1 MVIETE
7 RKQDMGVS
15 SFVNNISGSSGQAR
29 SYDHMKRMS
38 LIQGLAAQK
47 AAYSQAGAVE
57 RAAKK
62 NAQLDAEAMATMQ
75 GNKRRAEG
83 AARAMAG
90 ASGAMSSGSGRS
102 LEQSVSKNYEKSI
115 ANAAVSSSIEQENA
129 LNSAI
134 GLRKQG
140 DDSRRAAE
148 AEAAQYR
155 AAARGTR
162 TGMWFSAAGGILGM
176 ALAGYEGKKTADEY
190 NGKKLS
196 EDATPEERAELER
209 KQSWFHNASTAGST
223 YVNSYMSAANAF
235 NPYMSRWVT
244 PGWESGLIRSYMIGN
259 RNLRG
264 SKYQNI

>member
-7 RKQDMGVS
+7 RKQDMGVP
-15 SFVNNISGSSGQAR
+15 SFINNLSGQSGQAR

-47 AAYSQAGAVE
+47 AAYSQADAVE
-57 RAAKK
+57 RTAKK
-62 NAQLDAEAMATMQ
+62 NARLDADAMATMQ
-75 GNKRRAEG
+75 GNKKRAEG

-90 ASGAMSSGSGRS
+90 ASGTMSSGSGRA
-102 LEQSVSKNYEKSI
+102 LEQSVSKNYEQKI
-115 ANAAVSSSIEQENA
+115 ADAALSSSIEQENA
-129 LNSAI
+129 INAAI

-140 DDSRRAAE
+140 DDNRRAAE

-155 AAARGTR
+155 AAAKATR

-176 ALAGYEGKKTADEY
+176 AQGIYEGKKTADEY

-196 EDATPEERAELER
+196 ENATPEERAELER
-209 KQSWFHNASTAGST
+209 KQSWFHNASVGGAT
-223 YVNSYMSAANAF
+223 YANSYMSAANAA
-235 NPYMSRWVT
+235 NPFMSRWVT
-244 PGWESGLIRSYMIGN
+244 PGWENGVIRSYMLGN